1 MKHKLKYILPLVF
14 AVCNVYGQNTLTLNS
29 AIETV
34 LKNNYGIQIAKNNV
48 EIADNNN
55 SWGAAGFTPQV
66 SLLAN
71 GNIANNNINQRF
83 TNGTEIIKNGVG
95 SSNYGVGV
103 NVTWALFNGLRAQ
116 YLYKQLGVVQ
126 SLNEAQLKSDI
137 NNSVGAV
144 MSAYFNVLKEQQ
156 TLTNLD
162 SNLTIFDER
171 LKIADTRFTI
181 GSAAKTDLLQA
192 KIDLNE
198 QKSLIIRQRGNVRV
212 AKAQLNRVLSKEDAG
227 DDFTVEDITP
237 ELDSLNYDSLKKAL
251 YQGNIDLMVL
261 NRNVDIA
268 MYQTKIARSAIY
280 PSVNLN
286 SAYSFARSSSQ
297 AGFLLY
303 NQNYGFNGGLTL
315 AWNLYNGLNTK
326 RIIKNT
332 DLQLTNT
339 ELQLKDFQVQVSSGF
354 SATWY
359 NYTASKEQ
367 YKLEKENEGLAK
379 ENVDIMLERF
389 RVGNCTTIDLK
400 LAQQT
405 LQDSQARLI
414 QAIYQ
419 LKLAQTELL
428 RLSGGLVK

>member
-1 MKHKLKYILPLVF
+1 
-14 AVCNVYGQNTLTLNS
+14 
-29 AIETV
+29 
-34 LKNNYGIQIAKNNV
+34 
-48 EIADNNN
+48 
-55 SWGAAGFTPQV
+55 
-66 SLLAN
+66 
-71 GNIANNNINQRF
+71 
-83 TNGTEIIKNGVG
+83 
-95 SSNYGVGV
+95 
-103 NVTWALFNGLRAQ
+103 
-116 YLYKQLGVVQ
+116 
-126 SLNEAQLKSDI
+126 
-137 NNSVGAV
+137 
-144 MSAYFNVLKEQQ
+144 
-156 TLTNLD
+156 
-162 SNLTIFDER
+162 
-171 LKIADTRFTI
+171 
-181 GSAAKTDLLQA
+181 
-192 KIDLNE
+192 
-198 QKSLIIRQRGNVRV
+198 
-212 AKAQLNRVLSKEDAG
+212 
-227 DDFTVEDITP
+227 
-237 ELDSLNYDSLKKAL
+237 
-251 YQGNIDLMVL
+251 MVL

-354 SATWY
+354 SAAWY

-379 ENVDIMLERF
+379 ENLDIMLERF